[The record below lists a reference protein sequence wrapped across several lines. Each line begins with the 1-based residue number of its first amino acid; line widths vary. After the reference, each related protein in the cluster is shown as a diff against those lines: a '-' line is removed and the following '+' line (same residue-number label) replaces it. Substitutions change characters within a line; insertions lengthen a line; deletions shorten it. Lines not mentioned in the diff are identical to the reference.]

1 MYQLTEAKSDK
12 SKQFD
17 WFKKY
22 TSISSISSISSLLK
36 LNLLFTSVI
45 QCQLKFLGH
54 IMRMDK
60 DEFIDI

>member
-22 TSISSISSISSLLK
+22 SSISSISSLLK

-60 DEFIDI
+60 DECIDI